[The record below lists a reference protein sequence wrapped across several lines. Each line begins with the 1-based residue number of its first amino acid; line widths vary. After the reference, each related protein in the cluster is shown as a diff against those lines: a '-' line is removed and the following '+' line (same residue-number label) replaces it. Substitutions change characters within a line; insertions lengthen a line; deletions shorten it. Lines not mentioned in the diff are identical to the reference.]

1 MSIRDDNLILQGTK
15 VQASSG
21 NSQEARMVRLLDE
34 KATLERYSKQ
44 LEKLEQGTLS
54 VPGFLKQLAGPMMQK
69 ILYTI
74 ETTKDERLKVSAAQ
88 DLLDRAGHGKV
99 TKAVVA
105 HHDMGFK
112 ETKRELVNSVI
123 TLARKA
129 GIKVKD
135 DSYVEGDE
143 EVYEVEAKDIKDVTP
158 RKCELSDDELS
169 DGTSGDAKS
178 DSDTE

>member
-1 MSIRDDNLILQGTK
+1 
-15 VQASSG
+15 
-21 NSQEARMVRLLDE
+21 MVRLLDE
-34 KATLERYSKQ
+34 RRALERYEKQ
-44 LEKLEQGTLS
+44 LAMLEQGTLS
-54 VPGFLKQLAGPMMQK
+54 IPGFMKQLAGPMMQK

-74 ETTKDERLKVSAAQ
+74 ETTKDEKLKVSAAQ

-105 HHDMGFK
+105 HHDMGFQ

-135 DSYVEGDE
+135 ESYVEGDE
-143 EVYEVEAKDIKDVTP
+143 DIIEVQSEDIKDVTP
-158 RKCELSDDELS
+158 SGLDDSMSVE
-169 DGTSGDAKS
+169 TSGAAKS
-178 DSDTE
+178 SSDTE